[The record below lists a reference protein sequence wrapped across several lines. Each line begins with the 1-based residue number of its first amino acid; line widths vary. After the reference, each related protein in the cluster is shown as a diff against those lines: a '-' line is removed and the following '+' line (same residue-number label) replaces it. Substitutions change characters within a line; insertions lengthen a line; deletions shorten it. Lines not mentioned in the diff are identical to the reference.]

1 MQYKKIYI
9 YLIIIAII
17 FGSLGGLII
26 DRFLLP
32 FLSSI
37 RGLSFLSGLK
47 SEAPIIINRRE
58 EIHYNDGANT
68 IELAKEAS
76 KYVYDIYVKK
86 NNTINF
92 TGIGV
97 ALTNDGVMSVS
108 KDSIEKAVEIFAVSS
123 SGNIFRA
130 QVKAIDSKSKL
141 AFISIVVSNT
151 SIPSFSSA
159 FDLKS
164 GQKIIAVGS
173 ISRFLEREFSAGHV
187 VHPLALGN
195 NEKISVNSDVYKE
208 FLVSTLDGKTSY
220 VGAPIINLDG
230 KLVAQVLD
238 ANTMFPAEY
247 LESSLRSLLQNQKIV
262 HSYFG
267 IEYTPYAGYE
277 AEIYAISQP
286 GVLVNKV
293 QFGSASWEAGL
304 KAGDIIIKIDGR
316 DFAGTSLERILNTSD
331 KDKYNFTIVRGTEEL
346 NIDVVPEKK

>member
-1 MQYKKIYI
+1 MQNKKTYI
-9 YLIIIAII
+9 IIIIIAII
-17 FGSLGGLII
+17 SGSLGGLVI

-37 RGLSFLSGLK
+37 NGLSFLSKLK
-47 SEAPIIINRRE
+47 SDAPIIINRRE

-86 NNTINF
+86 NNSINF
-92 TGIGV
+92 AGIGV

-108 KDSIEKAVEIFAVSS
+108 KDSIEKATEIFAVSS
-123 SGNIFRA
+123 SGNTFRA
-130 QVKAIDSKSKL
+130 QVKALDSKSKL
-141 AFISIVVSNT
+141 AFISIAASNT

-173 ISRFLEREFSAGHV
+173 ISRFIEREFNAGYV

-208 FLVSTLDGKTSY
+208 SLVSTINANQNY
-220 VGAPIINLDG
+220 IGAPIINLDG
-230 KLVAQVLD
+230 KLVAQMLD

-247 LESSLRSLLQNQKIV
+247 LETSLRSLLQNQKII

-267 IEYTPYAGYE
+267 LEYTPYAGYE

-286 GVLVNKV
+286 GVLINKV
-293 QFGSASWEAGL
+293 QAGSASFRVGL
-304 KAGDIIIKIDGR
+304 KAGDIITKIDGH
-316 DFAGTSLERILNTSD
+316 DFAGTSFERILNTSD

-346 NIDVVPEKK
+346 NIELQPERK